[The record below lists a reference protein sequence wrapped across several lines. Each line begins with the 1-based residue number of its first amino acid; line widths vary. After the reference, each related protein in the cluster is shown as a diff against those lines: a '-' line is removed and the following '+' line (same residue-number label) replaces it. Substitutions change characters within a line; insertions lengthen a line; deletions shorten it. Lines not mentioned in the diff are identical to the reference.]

1 MRVTFLG
8 SGDAFGSGGRMNTCF
23 HVQRSSGD
31 TFLVD
36 CGASSMIAIR
46 KEGIEP
52 NRIGAIV
59 LTHLHADH
67 YGGLPTFI
75 LDGQLVSERTRP
87 LVIAGPVGLRGR
99 LDALMEAHF
108 PGSSKVQRK
117 FAVDVMELEPDT
129 ATTVGIDGPV
139 VTTFEVVH
147 PSGTPSTALRI
158 ACDGKVLAYTGDT
171 EWTDTLLDAGR
182 GADLLIAE
190 AYTFDR
196 KVRFH
201 LDYATLRE
209 KWPAFDARRLVLT
222 HMSTE
227 MLERTGAVSVGE
239 PASDGLSIE
248 IG

>member
-8 SGDAFGSGGRMNTCF
+8 CGDAFGSGGRLNTCF
-23 HVQRSSGD
+23 HVERSGGD
-31 TFLVD
+31 AFLVD

-46 KEGIEP
+46 KQRLEP
-52 NRIGAIV
+52 NGIGAIV

-75 LDGQLVSERTRP
+75 LDGQLVSGRTQP
-87 LVIAGPVGLRGR
+87 LVIAGPQGLRAR

-108 PGSSKVQRK
+108 PGSSQVQRK
-117 FAVDVMELEPDT
+117 FSVEVVELAPGK
-129 ATTVGIDGPV
+129 ATTAGTDGPV
-139 VTTFEVVH
+139 VTAYEVIH

-158 ACDGKVLAYTGDT
+158 ACDGKILAYTGDT
-171 EWTDTLLDAGR
+171 EWTDALLDAGR
-182 GADLLIAE
+182 AADLLIAE

-201 LDYATLRE
+201 LDYATVRQ
-209 KWPAFDARRLVLT
+209 KWPAFGARRLVLT
-222 HMSTE
+222 HMSTD
-227 MLERTGAVSVGE
+227 MLGRLGEATVGE